1 MNFDRVSPAWYQ
13 MGHTRARLNKKS
25 GGFQSPMVR
34 AGGTKFLLYAV
45 IVLLLA
51 AAVAAGAVAY
61 LQRQPATTILLVR
74 HAERQDA
81 PPAPG
86 ECPPPGLGIQNSTGT
101 SITDAGRE
109 RAAELAHV
117 AGEAGVAAIYVTEV
131 CRSQT
136 TVKPLADRANVPVVQ
151 LNASDV
157 QGLINHILANQRGRT
172 VLVSSHTDRIPQIV
186 SALGAAPVPTVA
198 DTDYDN
204 LWIITVPRLGRPRL
218 MLLKFGRET

>member
-1 MNFDRVSPAWYQ
+1 
-13 MGHTRARLNKKS
+13 
-25 GGFQSPMVR
+25 MVR
-34 AGGTKFLLYAV
+34 TGGGKFLLWAAV
-45 IVLLLA
+45 FLLA
-51 AAVAAGAVAY
+51 TAAAAAGVLVY

-109 RAAELAHV
+109 RAAALAHV
-117 AGEAGVAAIYVTEV
+117 AGEAGVAAIYVTDI

-136 TVKPLADRANVPVVQ
+136 TAKPLADRAGVPVVQ
-151 LNASDV
+151 LSAADV
-157 QGLINHILANQRGRT
+157 QGLIDRIRANQRGRT
-172 VLVSSHTDRIPQIV
+172 VLVSSHTDRIPQIIA
-186 SALGAAPVPTVA
+186 ALGAAPIPTVA

-204 LWIITVPRLGRPRL
+204 LWVITVPRWGRPRL
-218 MLLKFGRET
+218 VLLKYGRET

>member
-1 MNFDRVSPAWYQ
+1 M
-13 MGHTRARLNKKS
+13 TRTLGS
-25 GGFQSPMVR
+25 
-34 AGGTKFLLYAV
+34 KFLLSAA

-51 AAVAAGAVAY
+51 AAAAAGAVAY

-109 RAAELAHV
+109 RAAELARV
-117 AGEAGVAAIYVTEV
+117 AGEAGVAAIYVSEV
-131 CRSQT
+131 CRTQT
-136 TVKPLADRANVPVVQ
+136 TVKPLADRAGAPVVQ
-151 LNASDV
+151 LNAADV
-157 QGLINHILANQRGRT
+157 RGLVNHILSNHRGRT
-172 VLVSSHTDRIPQIV
+172 VLVASHSNRAPEIIA
-186 SALGAAPVPTVA
+186 ALGAAPVPVVA

-204 LWIITVPRLGRPRL
+204 LWVITVPRFGPPRL
-218 MLLKFGRET
+218 VLLKYGRET

>member
-1 MNFDRVSPAWYQ
+1 
-13 MGHTRARLNKKS
+13 
-25 GGFQSPMVR
+25 MVR
-34 AGGTKFLLYAV
+34 TGGPKILSRALV
-45 IVLLLA
+45 VLLLA

-86 ECPPPGLGIQNSTGT
+86 ECPPPGLGIQSSTGT
-101 SITDAGRE
+101 SITEAGRE
-109 RAAELAHV
+109 RAAALAHV
-117 AGEAGVAAIYVTEV
+117 AGEAGVSTIYVTEI

-136 TVKPLADRANVPVVQ
+136 TAKPLADRAGVPVVQ
-151 LNASDV
+151 LSAADV
-157 QGLINHILANQRGRT
+157 QGLINHIRANQRGRT
-172 VLVSSHTDRIPQIV
+172 VLVSSHTDRIPQII

-204 LWIITVPRLGRPRL
+204 LWVITVPRFGSPRL
-218 MLLKFGRET
+218 MLLKYGRET

>member
-1 MNFDRVSPAWYQ
+1 MS
-13 MGHTRARLNKKS
+13 RA
-25 GGFQSPMVR
+25 
-34 AGGTKFLLYAV
+34 AGSKFLPWALVA
-45 IVLLLA
+45 LLLA
-51 AAVAAGAVAY
+51 AAVTACALVY
-61 LQRQPATTILLVR
+61 LQRQPPTTILLVR

-109 RAAELAHV
+109 RAAQLAHV
-117 AGEAGVAAIYVTEV
+117 AGEAGVAAIYVTEI

-136 TVKPLADRANVPVVQ
+136 TAKPLADRTGAPVVQ
-151 LNASDV
+151 LGAADV
-157 QGLINHILANQRGRT
+157 QGLISHILSNQRGRT

-186 SALGAAPVPTVA
+186 SALGASPVPAVA

-204 LWIITVPRLGRPRL
+204 LWVITVPRWGSPRL
-218 MLLKFGRET
+218 MLLKYGRET

>member
-1 MNFDRVSPAWYQ
+1 MS
-13 MGHTRARLNKKS
+13 
-25 GGFQSPMVR
+25 R

-45 IVLLLA
+45 IVLLSA
-51 AAVAAGAVAY
+51 ASAAGGAVAY
-61 LQRQPATTILLVR
+61 LQRQPPTTILLVR

-86 ECPPPGLGIQNSTGT
+86 ECPPPGLGIQTSTGT

-109 RAAELAHV
+109 RAAVLAHV
-117 AGEAGVAAIYVTEV
+117 AGEAGVAAIYVTDI

-136 TVKPLADRANVPVVQ
+136 TAKPLADRANVPVVQ
-151 LNASDV
+151 LGAADV
-157 QGLINHILANQRGRT
+157 QGLIDHIRTNQRGRT

-186 SALGAAPVPTVA
+186 SALGASPVPTVA

-204 LWIITVPRLGRPRL
+204 LWVITVPRWGSPRL
-218 MLLKFGRET
+218 MLLKYGRET